1 MTDTDLL
8 ESLAK
13 IRSYSEAHGFDFALD
28 WDPSILLSIREVI
41 GFVALFG
48 HSGESSSVREVRL
61 GAFER
66 SSLDERT
73 RNLQSLLS
81 EVTGQETASAADA
94 SELQRLLWVAATK
107 LQHIDD
113 GLRQYQPGAAR
124 ALEVLVEAGYVASMP
139 KRFQDVLER
148 SPDVAPDFGAD
159 AENDEQRP
167 LDIAV
172 AADPEPIGEPVPTAV
187 LADESDGIRSQLWPL
202 LSSAAAVILLAA
214 MILAPGLGI
223 ELPRLFGPGSD
234 ILHGAVVVGL
244 CIIGA
249 AVLAVRLQGL
259 LADRRDIES
268 AERSL
273 ATARREAALMSRGL
287 GRREAAS
294 SAQREEAG
302 SGYAS
307 PGG

>member
-1 MTDTDLL
+1 MTDTELL

-13 IRSYSEAHGFDFALD
+13 IRSYSEARGFDFALD

-48 HSGESSSVREVRL
+48 HPGKSSSVRL

-73 RNLQSLLS
+73 RNLEWLLR
-81 EVTGQETASAADA
+81 EVTGQETGSAADV
-94 SELQRLLWVAATK
+94 SELQRLLWVAASK

-113 GLRQYQPGAAR
+113 GLRQYQPGAAK
-124 ALEVLVEAGYVASMP
+124 ALEVLVGAGYVASMP
-139 KRFQDVLER
+139 KRFQDLLDR
-148 SPDVAPDFGAD
+148 SPDVAPDFGGDGA
-159 AENDEQRP
+159 NDGQRP
-167 LDIAV
+167 AEV
-172 AADPEPIGEPVPTAV
+172 AGAAEPEPVQEPVPTAV
-187 LADESDGIRSQLWPL
+187 LVDEGYGKRSQLWPL
-202 LSSAAAVILLAA
+202 LSLSAAVILLAA
-214 MILAPGLGI
+214 MILAPTLGI
-223 ELPRLFGPGSD
+223 NLPRLFGAEAD

-268 AERSL
+268 TERSL
-273 ATARREAALMSRGL
+273 ATARLEAARISRGL
-287 GRREAAS
+287 GYRDAAS
-294 SAQREEAG
+294 GAQREEAE

>member
-1 MTDTDLL
+1 MTDTELL

-13 IRSYSEAHGFDFALD
+13 IRSYSEARGFDFALD

-48 HSGESSSVREVRL
+48 RSGDSSSVREVRI

-66 SSLDERT
+66 SSLDERI
-73 RNLQSLLS
+73 RSLQSLLR
-81 EVTGQETASAADA
+81 EVTGQETGSEVDA

-107 LQHIDD
+107 LQGIDE
-113 GLRQYQPGAAR
+113 GLREYQPGSVR
-124 ALEVLVEAGYVASMP
+124 ALEVLVEAGYAASLP
-139 KRFQDVLER
+139 KRFQDILDR
-148 SPDVAPDFGAD
+148 SPDVAPDFGD
-159 AENDEQRP
+159 DGSNDEEP
-167 LDIAV
+167 PVEPAV
-172 AADPEPIGEPVPTAV
+172 AADPEPVPVTVAV
-187 LADESDGIRSQLWPL
+187 AQGDRSRSRLWPL
-202 LSSAAAVILLAA
+202 LSLSVAVILLAA
-214 MILAPGLGI
+214 MIAAPRFGI
-223 ELPRLFGPGSD
+223 NFPRLFGPGAD
-234 ILHGAVVVGL
+234 VLHGAVVVGL

-249 AVLAVRLQGL
+249 AVLAVRLQGM

-273 ATARREAALMSRGL
+273 VTARLEAARVSRDL

-294 SAQREEAG
+294 RAEREEAG

-307 PGG
+307 PSG

>member
-48 HSGESSSVREVRL
+48 HSSESSSVREVRL

-139 KRFQDVLER
+139 KRFQNVLER

-172 AADPEPIGEPVPTAV
+172 AAEPEPVREPVPV
-187 LADESDGIRSQLWPL
+187 LTDESDGNRSQLWPL

-287 GRREAAS
+287 TPREAAS
-294 SAQREEAG
+294 AAQREEAG